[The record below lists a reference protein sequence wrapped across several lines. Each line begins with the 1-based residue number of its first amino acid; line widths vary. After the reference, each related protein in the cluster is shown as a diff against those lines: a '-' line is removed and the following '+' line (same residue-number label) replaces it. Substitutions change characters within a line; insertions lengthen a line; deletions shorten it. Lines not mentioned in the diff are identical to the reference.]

1 MAKKQFALRADQ
13 IKPLA
18 KNRGGCCATDI
29 ITVEGRKVGYMYREE
44 PRNDQ
49 DSGWVFTAGVET
61 QGYMDN
67 ADNHG
72 IYDVNT
78 IANCDPDIIPF
89 IDAPVGAA
97 FEREEPS
104 DGFKQV
110 AGEPWEP
117 GAKQSAPAKKW
128 PPPGFPVVVGDH
140 ELTKSWSIHLPKRFA
155 RRVEDGQLVLWRP
168 GLTIWLSAWNNDHGA
183 TQGNRL
189 ADLKKSVS
197 PERFAEHESQS
208 NSLIRYTY
216 RLRDENED
224 GPVESLYGYV
234 ISEDGQL
241 ELAVYFDDPQ
251 DEVEARRLVESVAEL
266 KRTGP
271 A

>member
-13 IKPLA
+13 IQPLA
-18 KNRGGCCATDI
+18 KNRGGCFATDM

-49 DSGWVFTAGVET
+49 DSGWIFTAGQES
-61 QGYMDN
+61 QDYMGD

-78 IANCDPDIIPF
+78 VANYDPDIIPF
-89 IDAPVGAA
+89 LDAPVGTA
-97 FEREEPS
+97 FEREGPS
-104 DGFKQV
+104 GGFTQV
-110 AGEPWEP
+110 AGEPWDP
-117 GAKQSAPAKKW
+117 LTKQSVPAKKW
-128 PPPGFPVVVGDH
+128 PPPGFPLVEGDH
-140 ELTKSWSIHLPKRFA
+140 PLTTNWSIYLPERFA

-168 GLTIWLSAWNNDHGA
+168 GFTIWLTAWNNDHGES
-183 TQGNRL
+183 QGKRL
-189 ADLKKSVS
+189 AGLKKSVS
-197 PERFAEHESQS
+197 PERFAEHESQAK
-208 NSLIRYTY
+208 NLTRYSY

-224 GPVESLYGYV
+224 GPVESLYGFV
-234 ISEDGQL
+234 IFEDGHLQM
-241 ELAVYFDDPQ
+241 AIYFDDPE
-251 DEVEARRLVESVAEL
+251 DEPEARQLVESVAER

>member
-18 KNRGGCCATDI
+18 KNRGGCFATDM

-49 DSGWVFTAGVET
+49 DSGWVFTAGQES
-61 QGYMDN
+61 QGYMDD

-78 IANCDPDIIPF
+78 IANYDPDIIPF
-89 IDAPVGAA
+89 IAAPAGTA
-97 FEREEPS
+97 FEREGPS
-104 DGFKQV
+104 GGFTQV

-117 GAKQSAPAKKW
+117 STTQSVPEKKW
-128 PPPGFPVVVGDH
+128 PPPDFPIVEGDH
-140 ELTKSWSIHLPKRFA
+140 PLTTSWSMHLPERFA

-168 GLTIWLSAWNNDHGA
+168 GLTIWLTAWNNDHGES
-183 TQGNRL
+183 QGKRL
-189 ADLKKSVS
+189 AGLKKSIS
-197 PERFAEHESQS
+197 PDRFAEQESQAK
-208 NSLIRYTY
+208 NLTRYTY

-224 GPVESLYGYV
+224 GPVESLYGFV
-234 ISEDGQL
+234 ISDDGHLQM
-241 ELAVYFDDPQ
+241 AIYFDDPK
-251 DEVEARRLVESVAEL
+251 DEAEARQLVESVREP

>member
-18 KNRGGCCATDI
+18 KNRGGCFATDM

-49 DSGWVFTAGVET
+49 DSGWVFTAGQES
-61 QGYMDN
+61 QDYMDD

-78 IANCDPDIIPF
+78 IANYDPDILPF
-89 IDAPVGAA
+89 LDAPAGTA
-97 FEREEPS
+97 FERESPS
-104 DGFKQV
+104 SGFTQV
-110 AGEPWEP
+110 AGEPWEK
-117 GAKQSAPAKKW
+117 GTKQSVSAKRW
-128 PPPGFPVVVGDH
+128 PPGFPLVEGDH
-140 ELTKSWSIHLPKRFA
+140 PLTTSWSINLPERFA

-168 GLTIWLSAWNNDHGA
+168 GFTIWLTAWNND
-183 TQGNRL
+183 QGEPQRKRL

-197 PERFAEHESQS
+197 PERFGEEESQAK
-208 NSLIRYTY
+208 NLTRYSY
-216 RLRDENED
+216 RLRDENDD
-224 GPVESLYGYV
+224 GTVESLYGFV
-234 ISEDGQL
+234 ISDDGHLQM
-241 ELAVYFDDPQ
+241 AIYFDDPK
-251 DEVEARRLVESVAEL
+251 DEAEARHLVQSVTE
-266 KRTGP
+266 RNRSSP